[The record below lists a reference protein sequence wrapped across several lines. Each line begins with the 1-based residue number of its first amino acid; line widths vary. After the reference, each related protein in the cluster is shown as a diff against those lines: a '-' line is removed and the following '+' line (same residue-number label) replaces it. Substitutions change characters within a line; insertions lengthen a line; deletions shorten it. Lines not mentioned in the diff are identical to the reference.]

1 MLPLLLIPLAIGAGA
16 GGMGMAFKGID
27 DIAGAKELCKIAEN
41 MDEKIQ
47 KRFKETSENTQLR
60 LDQLGKTEL
69 KIIASFKQFTEA
81 FEKIQNRPK
90 FILHEKD
97 NNIPEFN
104 FEEIKQVSI
113 AGHALLGAIGGV
125 TAGGIFGAIASAGA
139 TSAVMALGTA
149 STGTAIAS
157 LSGAAATNA
166 ALAALGGGAIAAGGG
181 GMALGIFVLN
191 SLSLGAGMLFGG
203 VAFAVVG
210 NKALKKANEAIDSVL
225 EVEKAVNNNITILED
240 ISITSMKLRNRLLM
254 IKNNLYTPN
263 VLKLQNLVQNNCDWN
278 TYSDAE
284 KLIVENNILIVSV
297 LKNLADSSLYKVTKT
312 DEDGNVTEIESNVDE
327 VNKNM
332 RNASESINNLKRN
345 NQL

>member
-1 MLPLLLIPLAIGAGA
+1 
-16 GGMGMAFKGID
+16 
-27 DIAGAKELCKIAEN
+27 
-41 MDEKIQ
+41 
-47 KRFKETSENTQLR
+47 
-60 LDQLGKTEL
+60 
-69 KIIASFKQFTEA
+69 
-81 FEKIQNRPK
+81 
-90 FILHEKD
+90 
-97 NNIPEFN
+97 
-104 FEEIKQVSI
+104 
-113 AGHALLGAIGGV
+113 
-125 TAGGIFGAIASAGA
+125 
-139 TSAVMALGTA
+139 
-149 STGTAIAS
+149 
-157 LSGAAATNA
+157 
-166 ALAALGGGAIAAGGG
+166 
-181 GMALGIFVLN
+181 
-191 SLSLGAGMLFGG
+191 MLFGG